1 VTRLHSATAGS
12 WLRHEELHRNILLLT
27 MMKLILLA
35 VVAGLASAYVAPK
48 TFVSRRST
56 QLHENFGLG
65 VGEDSYKATADLLK
79 GEANYKQW
87 VNRIDENSFLNRQV
101 SVSREIF
108 AGEAQCFS
116 EAYLTLHF
124 SISIMSTVQ
133 RNWSRP

>member
-1 VTRLHSATAGS
+1 
-12 WLRHEELHRNILLLT
+12 
-27 MMKLILLA
+27 MMKLFLLA

-101 SVSREIF
+101 SVSQERF
-108 AGEAQCFS
+108 AGERH
-116 EAYLTLHF
+116 E
-124 SISIMSTVQ
+124 
-133 RNWSRP
+133 